1 MLFPQQNSPKA
12 ELQMKVSLFSQS
24 LFALDLHAAIDATA
38 EAGYTAIELACRP
51 PHLDLSA
58 TEQTAEEAA
67 THVRKAGLEVAALSL
82 FNDFTSPASLFAQIK
97 QAESGIRLASVFD
110 TDIVKLTPGPPGSA
124 DAHENAWGN
133 LQSALD
139 LLVPVARRSGVKLAF
154 ETHMRQLTDTVASAE
169 RLLSIAPV
177 GTVGLTVDFSNL
189 SFAGE
194 TISDAFARIGNRIL
208 HAHVKNGT
216 IAPDGSWRFGPLD
229 QGLTDYTEVVALLRK
244 MGYEGYL
251 SVECLGPDAKSD
263 PIATATRDRTIL
275 ESYLGS

>member
-1 MLFPQQNSPKA
+1 
-12 ELQMKVSLFSQS
+12 
-24 LFALDLHAAIDATA
+24 
-38 EAGYTAIELACRP
+38 
-51 PHLDLSA
+51 
-58 TEQTAEEAA
+58 
-67 THVRKAGLEVAALSL
+67 
-82 FNDFTSPASLFAQIK
+82 
-97 QAESGIRLASVFD
+97 
-110 TDIVKLTPGPPGSA
+110 
-124 DAHENAWGN
+124 
-133 LQSALD
+133 
-139 LLVPVARRSGVKLAF
+139 
-154 ETHMRQLTDTVASAE
+154 VASAE

-194 TISDAFARIGNRIL
+194 TISDAFAQIGNRIL

>member
-1 MLFPQQNSPKA
+1 
-12 ELQMKVSLFSQS
+12 MKTSLFSQS
-24 LFALDLHAAIDATA
+24 LFALDQHAAIDATT
-38 EAGYTAIELACRP
+38 EAGYTAIELACRT
-51 PHLDLSA
+51 PHFDLAA
-58 TEQTAEEAA
+58 TEQAAEEAA
-67 THVRKAGLEVAALSL
+67 SHVRKAGLEVAALSL
-82 FNDFTSPASLFAQIK
+82 FNDFTSPASLIAQIR

-139 LLVPVARRSGVKLAF
+139 LLVPAARRSGVKLAF

-169 RLLSIAPV
+169 RLLSMAPD
-177 GTVGLTVDFSNL
+177 GTIGLTVDFSNL

-194 TISDAFARIGNRIL
+194 KMSDAFARIGNRIV

-216 IAPDGSWRFGPLD
+216 IASDGSWHFGPLD
-229 QGLTDYTEVVALLRK
+229 RGLTDYAEVVSLLREI
-244 MGYEGYL
+244 GYNGYL